1 MSNRHVHPAFRGA
14 LAAACSGTAIMNAAQ
29 AREDADAAYSHALEA
44 ANIEA
49 HAEFKASD
57 EGFDPVCERML
68 DGYNAMR
75 SALRAFVNGDSAQLQ
90 AIADAAMDREADAA
104 ALRKVEEWRK
114 AA

>member
-14 LAAACSGTAIMNAAQ
+14 LAAACSGTSIVNAAQ
-29 AREDADAAYSHALEA
+29 AREDADGAYNDALEA

-49 HAEFKASD
+49 HSEFKASD

-68 DGYNAMR
+68 DNYNAMR
-75 SALRAFVNGDSAQLQ
+75 AALRAFVNGDAAQLREF
-90 AIADAAMDREADAA
+90 ADAAMDREADTA
-104 ALRKVEEWRK
+104 ALHKVEAWRK